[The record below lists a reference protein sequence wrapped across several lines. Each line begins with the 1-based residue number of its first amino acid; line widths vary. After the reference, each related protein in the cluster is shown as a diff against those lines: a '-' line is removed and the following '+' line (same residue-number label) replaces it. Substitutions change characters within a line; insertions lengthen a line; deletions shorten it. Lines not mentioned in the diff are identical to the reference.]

1 MLRVILPLM
10 AGKVVAPSVTA
21 ETARAPA
28 RVIRQFVRKVREGIE
43 DFYKTN
49 VARFHIPGF
58 GDLHPAD
65 CTAVGDAASVS
76 QVLTPDS
83 GPRACWISSV
93 PHGRRGRPACHLER
107 AKSVACV

>member
-58 GDLHPAD
+58 GDLHPDD
-65 CTAVGDAASVS
+65 CTAVGDAAFVS
-76 QVLTPDS
+76 QVLTPDP
-83 GPRACWISSV
+83 GP
-93 PHGRRGRPACHLER
+93 
-107 AKSVACV
+107 